1 MKTNMKIV
9 VFALLAFGMFACGG
23 NGKKLTLDDVLA
35 AQTTLFNADHT
46 MNRNEAP
53 KVAKTYCQYVK
64 QNPNDT
70 TVVKWLYHAMEIQV
84 LLKNSDKSIEIG
96 NQLLKQYPQ
105 SEWAPMSLFLMGSY
119 VYDDQLK
126 DTAQAHVVFQRIIDE
141 YPECELVDDAQKS
154 IEYLG
159 LTPEEIM
166 TKIMLSHIDEDEGPI
181 VP

>member
-1 MKTNMKIV
+1 MKNTLRMMIL
-9 VFALLAFGMFACGG
+9 ALLAFGMFACGG
-23 NGKKLTLDDVLA
+23 KKLTEEDLRE
-35 AQTTLFNADHT
+35 AQATLFNEDQSI
-46 MNRNEAP
+46 NEEAAP
-53 KVAKTYCQYVK
+53 KVAEKYCKFVK
-64 QNPNDT
+64 QNPNDSSAA
-70 TVVKWLYHAMEIQV
+70 KWLYHAMEINV
-84 LLKNSDKSIEIG
+84 LLKNADKSVEIG
-96 NQLLKQYPQ
+96 NQLLKQYPE

-126 DTAQAHVVFQRIIDE
+126 DTAQAHVVFQRLIDV
-141 YPECELVDDAQKS
+141 YPESELVDDAQKS